1 MAKGK
6 KEMRPKV
13 YRAKQIA
20 QLGCI
25 NESTVWRYVKEGK
38 LTPHKVT
45 NRVTVFKADEVHRFF
60 GIDDKEVA

>member
-6 KEMRPKV
+6 KEMTPKV

-20 QLGCI
+20 EIACI
-25 NESTVWRYVKEGK
+25 NIATVWRYVKEGK

-45 NRVTVFKADEVHRFF
+45 NRVTVFKADEVHRLF